1 MFDNTKKNIPHY
13 FQLDAM
19 DCGPTCLRML
29 ARYYGKNY
37 SLQTLRERSFITRE
51 GVSMPGISDAAESIG
66 FRTSGVRITLKQL
79 EEDVPLPCIL
89 HWNQNHFV
97 VCYDIRK
104 KRKGYRF
111 HIADPASQN
120 VTYTE
125 EEMKRCWLVTRT
137 EGEEK
142 GTALALEP
150 APGFYEQED
159 EKEKDGRNSLSFFF
173 KYLLPYKRQIAHLL
187 LGMLAVSLLQLI
199 FPFLTQS
206 LVDVG
211 IRDGNLGFITLILTA
226 QLVVSVSRLSVE
238 FIRSWILLHMNTR
251 INISLISDF
260 LIKLMKLP
268 LRFFDTRMIGDIMQ
282 RIGDHDRVEAFMTG
296 TSINTLFSFVNFI
309 VFGFVLAYYDW
320 TILGLFL
327 VGNGLYVAWV
337 LAFMRWRRELDV
349 KRFSQAAGEQSN
361 LFQLITGM
369 QEIKLNN
376 CETKMRWKWERIQVK
391 LFKIG
396 IKGLA
401 LQQYQQLGA
410 VFFNQTTNILISFI
424 AARAVVQGDMT
435 LGIMM

>member
-1 MFDNTKKNIPHY
+1 MKTFPHY
-13 FQLDAM
+13 LQLDAM
-19 DCGPTCLRML
+19 DCGPTCLRMI

-104 KRKGYRF
+104 KRNGYRF

-120 VTYTE
+120 VIYTE
-125 EEMKRCWLVTRT
+125 QEMKRCWLVTRT

-150 APGFYEQED
+150 APGFYEQEN

-187 LGMLAVSLLQLI
+187 LV
-199 FPFLTQS
+199 
-206 LVDVG
+206 
-211 IRDGNLGFITLILTA
+211 TLILTA

-282 RIGDHDRVEAFMTG
+282 RIGDHNRIENFLTG
-296 TSINTLFSFVNFI
+296 SSVATLFSFVNFFI
-309 VFGFVLAYYDW
+309 FGWILACYNPV
-320 TILGLFL
+320 ILGIFL
-327 VGNGLYVAWV
+327 AGNTLYVCWV
-337 LAFMRWRRELDV
+337 LVFMKYRRELDIR
-349 KRFSQAAGEQSN
+349 RFAQAAGEQSS
-361 LFQLITGM
+361 LI
-369 QEIKLNN
+369 QIRA
-376 CETKMRWKWERIQVK
+376 TKR
-391 LFKIG
+391 G
-396 IKGLA
+396 
-401 LQQYQQLGA
+401 
-410 VFFNQTTNILISFI
+410 
-424 AARAVVQGDMT
+424 
-435 LGIMM
+435 